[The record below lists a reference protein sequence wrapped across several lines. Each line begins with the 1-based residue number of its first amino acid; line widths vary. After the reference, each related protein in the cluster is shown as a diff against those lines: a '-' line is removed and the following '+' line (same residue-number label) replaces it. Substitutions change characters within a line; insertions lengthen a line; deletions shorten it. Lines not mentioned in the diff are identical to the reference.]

1 MDNNQIEDVTVLSR
15 ISMSNEQNLSL
26 AGQKIVKILENI
38 PANNEVTMP
47 LPQIFK
53 ASQDSE
59 NKIYS
64 NGELSLTKC
73 SLDEAKENVIVNANE
88 LDGEVAQVEI
98 TGGKAKGTILTISAP
113 LDTMITY
120 EPSNEK
126 KTNKNVTATL
136 QFNNNKRETTITNND
151 GKNTYTFE
159 QNGEFTFEFIDKYG
173 IEGSATA
180 IVQNIDKTP
189 PVGTVEQ
196 VKKNDSVEVTITVNE
211 KVNDIDGWTS
221 TELEDG
227 TMKLT
232 KKYTEDAN
240 EDIKLIDEAGNTST
254 VNVEVIIK
262 VNDTVTSTTF
272 KVFEDELIIKGINPK
287 TTVSEFKKNITS
299 EMEYQILNKK
309 GTEIKN
315 TDNVGTG
322 CQIKMQ
328 NGKTYTLIVWGDL
341 DGDGKISLTEL
352 AKISKIGVN
361 KVTPTD
367 LEKSAMDMNMNGKI
381 ELSELAAIAKLQ
393 LK

>member
-1 MDNNQIEDVTVLSR
+1 M
-15 ISMSNEQNLSL
+15 
-26 AGQKIVKILENI
+26 
-38 PANNEVTMP
+38 
-47 LPQIFK
+47 
-53 ASQDSE
+53 
-59 NKIYS
+59 
-64 NGELSLTKC
+64 
-73 SLDEAKENVIVNANE
+73 
-88 LDGEVAQVEI
+88 
-98 TGGKAKGTILTISAP
+98 
-113 LDTMITY
+113 
-120 EPSNEK
+120 
-126 KTNKNVTATL
+126 
-136 QFNNNKRETTITNND
+136 
-151 GKNTYTFE
+151 
-159 QNGEFTFEFIDKYG
+159 
-173 IEGSATA
+173 
-180 IVQNIDKTP
+180 
-189 PVGTVEQ
+189 EQ

-232 KKYTEDAN
+232 KTYTEDAN

-287 TTVSEFKKNITS
+287 TAVSEFKKNITS
-299 EMEYQILNKK
+299 EMEYQVLNKK
-309 GTEIKN
+309 GIEIKN